1 MKRNKKVPLFKCNV
15 IHSLPG
21 RVRIGCRALKYLKD
35 CEKNIEKR
43 IAKINVIK
51 SVKVNILT
59 ENVLINYK
67 NDIVDQE
74 NVLAFIE
81 EVLSYYTVEAH
92 KKEREAFAKKTVKER
107 EIQQESLPHMIKRI
121 GIATGALAY
130 SVIKKDENIGLP
142 IYKKFTTVQALTSL
156 YLSYPFFKSGI
167 SSLKEDLRPNAD
179 ALTVSSIIASL
190 LAGNGVSSLMI
201 ILLSDI
207 AELLTS
213 YTMVQT
219 RKSIEDML
227 SLKEE
232 YAWKQI
238 EDGSV
243 SKVKIESLK
252 PEDLVI
258 VHAGEKITVDG
269 QVVCGEAVVDQSS
282 VTGEFI
288 PVIKKEKD
296 SVFAGTLVKNGD
308 ITIKTEKAGDKT
320 VVSRIVH
327 LVEDA
332 VYQRA
337 PIQNYADQFS
347 SYLIPFNFLFA
358 GITYLA
364 TKSSSRALNMLVID
378 FSCGIRLSTAAAFSA
393 AINTAVRNGVLIKGG
408 NYIEALSKADTLIL
422 DKTGTLTEGRPEVK
436 TIIKAKDYMDEK
448 EILALA
454 AAAEEVSK
462 HPMAVAVLNK
472 ARALALEI
480 PKHKDTKNHISRGIE
495 TIVGEDLIRVG
506 SKNFMIENKIDVSFM
521 EEKLEKNFTTGQN
534 IIYVSKNK
542 KLLGSII
549 IEDKMRENMKKSLN
563 NLRYQGINE
572 MILLTG
578 DTKEQAEI
586 VATKMGVDSFE
597 AELLPEDKAKAILKL
612 QSKGSGVIMIGDGI
626 NDAPALSYADV
637 GISLGKGTTD
647 VAMETSDITVQLD
660 NPMAIPEITVM
671 SKKTMD
677 IISENFGIVL
687 SINSLGL
694 ILGAAGVLPVFW
706 GAVLHNSSTIF
717 VVANSLRLFFYNF
730 ERSI

>member
-1 MKRNKKVPLFKCNV
+1 MKKNKKVPLFKCNV

-21 RVRIGCRALKYLKD
+21 RVRIGCRALKYLKYY
-35 CEKNIEKR
+35 EKNIEKR

-92 KKEREAFAKKTVKER
+92 KKEREALAKKTVKER

-121 GIATGALAY
+121 GIVTGALAY
-130 SVIKKDENIGLP
+130 SIIKKDENIGLP
-142 IYKKFTTVQALTSL
+142 LYKKFTTVPALTSL

-612 QSKGSGVIMIGDGI
+612 QSKGSGVIMIGDGV

-660 NPMAIPEITVM
+660 NPMVIPEITVM

>member
-1 MKRNKKVPLFKCNV
+1 MKKNKKVPLFKCNV

-35 CEKNIEKR
+35 YEKNIEKR

-142 IYKKFTTVQALTSL
+142 LYKKFTTVPALTSL

-612 QSKGSGVIMIGDGI
+612 QSKGSGVIMIGDGV

-660 NPMAIPEITVM
+660 NPMVIPEITVM

>member
-1 MKRNKKVPLFKCNV
+1 MRRNRKVPLFKCDV

-21 RVRIGCRALKYLKD
+21 RIRIGCRALKYLKD
-35 CEKNIEKR
+35 YEKTIEKR
-43 IAKINVIK
+43 ILKINVIQ

-59 ENVLINYK
+59 ENLLIKYDN
-67 NDIVDQE
+67 NLVDQE
-74 NVLAFIE
+74 NIISFIE
-81 EVLSYYTVEAH
+81 EILSYYTMEAH
-92 KKEREAFAKKTVKER
+92 KKEREEIAEKTVKER
-107 EIQQESLPHMIKRI
+107 EIQKTSLPYMLKRI
-121 GIATGALAY
+121 AITTGALAY
-130 SVIKKDENIGLP
+130 TIVKKQDTIQKP
-142 IYKKFTTVQALTSL
+142 FYKKFTNVSSLTSL
-156 YLSYPFFKSGI
+156 YLSYPFLKSGI
-167 SSLKEDLRPNAD
+167 ASLKEDLRPNAD

-190 LAGNGVSSLMI
+190 VAGNGVSSLVI

-213 YTMVQT
+213 YTMSKT

-227 SLKEE
+227 SLQEE
-232 YAWKQI
+232 YAWKKV

-243 SKVKIESLK
+243 SKVKIQTLK
-252 PEDLVI
+252 PEDIVI

-269 QVVCGEAVVDQSS
+269 QVLSGEAVVDQSS

-288 PVIKKEKD
+288 PIIKKQGH

-422 DKTGTLTEGRPEVK
+422 DKTGTLTEGKPEVK
-436 TIIKAKDYMDEK
+436 NIIKANSFMDEK

-454 AAAEEVSK
+454 ASAEEVSK
-462 HPMAVAVLNK
+462 HPMAVAILNK
-472 ARALALEI
+472 ARSLALEI
-480 PKHKDTKNHISRGIE
+480 PKHKDTRNHISRGIE
-495 TIVGEDLIRVG
+495 TMVEGNLIRVG
-506 SKNFMIENKIDVSFM
+506 SKKFMLENNIDISSV
-521 EEKLEKNFTTGQN
+521 EEKLNKMFITGQN
-534 IIYVSKNK
+534 VIYVAKNQEF
-542 KLLGSII
+542 LGCITI
-549 IEDKMRENMKKSLN
+549 QDKMRDNMKKSLN
-563 NLRYQGINE
+563 NLRYEGIDE

-578 DTKEQAEI
+578 DTNEQAEI
-586 VATKMGVDSFE
+586 VANKMGVDSFE

-612 QSKGSGVIMIGDGI
+612 QSKGSTVIMVGDGV
-626 NDAPALSYADV
+626 NDAPALAYADV

-660 NPMAIPEITVM
+660 NPMMIPEIKVL

-677 IISENFGIVL
+677 IIKENFGMVL
-687 SINSLGL
+687 SINSVGL

>member
-1 MKRNKKVPLFKCNV
+1 MKKAKRIPLFKCNV

-21 RVRIGCRALKYLKD
+21 RVRIGCRALQHLKEY
-35 CEKNIEKR
+35 EKNIEKR
-43 IAKINVIK
+43 ISKINVIK
-51 SVKVNILT
+51 FVKVNILT
-59 ENVLINYK
+59 KNILISYK
-67 NDIVDQE
+67 SDIVDQE
-74 NVLAFIE
+74 NVVAFIE
-81 EVLSYYTVEAH
+81 EALSYYTVEAH
-92 KKEREAFAKKTVKER
+92 KKEREALAKKTVKER
-107 EIQQESLPHMIKRI
+107 EIQQESLSHMIKRI

-130 SVIKKDENIGLP
+130 SIIKKEENIGVP
-142 IYKKFTTVQALTSL
+142 FYKKFTTVPALTSL
-156 YLSYPFFKSGI
+156 YLSYPFLKSGI

-213 YTMVQT
+213 YTMAQT

-232 YAWKQI
+232 HAWKQI

-252 PEDLVI
+252 SGDLVI

-269 QVVCGEAVVDQSS
+269 QVVSGEAVVDQSS

-408 NYIEALSKADTLIL
+408 NYIEAMSKADTLIL

-436 TIIKAKDYMDEK
+436 AIIKAKDYIDEK
-448 EILALA
+448 EILTLA

-480 PKHKDTKNHISRGIE
+480 PKHRDTRNYISRGIE
-495 TIVGEDLIRVG
+495 TIVDEDVIRVG
-506 SKNFMIENKIDVSFM
+506 SKNFMIENKVDVSIM
-521 EEKLEKNFTTGQN
+521 EEKLEKTFTTGQN
-534 IIYVSKNK
+534 IIYVSKNEE
-542 KLLGSII
+542 LLGSII

-597 AELLPEDKAKAILKL
+597 ADLLPEDKAKAILKL
-612 QSKGSGVIMIGDGI
+612 QSKGSGVIMIGDGV

-660 NPMAIPEITVM
+660 NPMVIPEITVM
-671 SKKTMD
+671 SKKTMN
-677 IISENFGIVL
+677 IIGENFGIVL